1 MQEALGLIQK
11 SVNFSSI
18 TIAAPQGE
26 AARDAVAFHGRCHV
40 ETLRGFLGL
49 LCVH

>member
-26 AARDAVAFHGRCHV
+26 AARDAVAFVGRRRS
-40 ETLRGFLGL
+40 LMDR
-49 LCVH
+49 